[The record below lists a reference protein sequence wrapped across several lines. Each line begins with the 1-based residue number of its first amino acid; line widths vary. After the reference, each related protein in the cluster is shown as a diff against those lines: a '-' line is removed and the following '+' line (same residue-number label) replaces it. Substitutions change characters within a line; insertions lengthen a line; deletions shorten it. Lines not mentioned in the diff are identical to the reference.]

1 MYHLAAGIT
10 DVRVCHPCCGEVCF
24 IVTFLSAR
32 DRERFDSGPRRD
44 AEIALSDVVEGGTPI
59 FSTTGTLMPAAHTL
73 TSLLEW
79 LTVHVVGGH
88 HSAHDVR
95 AVSRELA
102 KWFPRPS
109 EWSKFAT
116 WNKADPNKYT
126 RNVVLQ
132 NDNMDV
138 LLMCWPPGTAST
150 IHDHDDSSCWVCM
163 VEGEVHEVQFELP
176 RLDRKFLESEM
187 RNPTGAT
194 GRCGQLRP
202 VKVTKLEPGGCSS
215 SYANND
221 IGVHRVENRSE
232 TARAPAAR
240 HSREIAS
247 DHSCCP

>member
-1 MYHLAAGIT
+1 MRAHCLTRPRSRQAAEGKVEEFEARAQGGHSPAPLSPSHATVTQGSSPPLESDLVRSMYHLAAGIT

-132 NDNMDV
+132 NDNNR
-138 LLMCWPPGTAST
+138 THYT
-150 IHDHDDSSCWVCM
+150 
-163 VEGEVHEVQFELP
+163 
-176 RLDRKFLESEM
+176 
-187 RNPTGAT
+187 
-194 GRCGQLRP
+194 
-202 VKVTKLEPGGCSS
+202 KVSKKRRRGS
-215 SYANND
+215 
-221 IGVHRVENRSE
+221 I
-232 TARAPAAR
+232 
-240 HSREIAS
+240 
-247 DHSCCP
+247 